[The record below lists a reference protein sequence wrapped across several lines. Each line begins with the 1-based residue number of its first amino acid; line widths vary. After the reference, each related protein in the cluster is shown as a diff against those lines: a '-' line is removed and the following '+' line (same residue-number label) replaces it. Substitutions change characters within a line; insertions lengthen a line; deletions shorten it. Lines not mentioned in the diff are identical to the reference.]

1 MTPDSASLTREPTE
15 GVLRAFEAGETAR
28 AAAFWAEDGV
38 FVDPH
43 YPEPEYRTP
52 AEIRGALDWAPEH
65 VVEEPRLTVQTVWKD
80 GERFAAE
87 VDTNHR
93 TQDGREVDFPQVF
106 VVEGEDGAITRWQS
120 YLPFP
125 PPSD

>member
-1 MTPDSASLTREPTE
+1 MTPDDRSLTREHIE
-15 GVLRAFEAGETAR
+15 GVLRAFESGETAR
-28 AAAFWAEDGV
+28 AAAFWADDGV

-43 YPEPEYRTP
+43 YPEPAYRSP
-52 AEIRGALDWAPEH
+52 VEIREALDWALEH
-65 VVEEPRLTVQTVWKD
+65 VVEEPRLTVRTVWKD
-80 GERFAAE
+80 GERFAVE

-93 TQDGREVDFPQVF
+93 MQDGREVDFPQVF
-106 VVEGEDGAITRWQS
+106 VVEGEDGAISRWQS